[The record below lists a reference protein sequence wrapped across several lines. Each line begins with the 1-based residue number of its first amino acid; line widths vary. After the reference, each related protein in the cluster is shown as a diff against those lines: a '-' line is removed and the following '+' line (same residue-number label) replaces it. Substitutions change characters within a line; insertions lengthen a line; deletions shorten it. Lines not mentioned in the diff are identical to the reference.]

1 MINGHHVIKDRVG
14 FGDNVTQVLLYLM
27 SKITNQLPRTSS
39 FLPSLS
45 DYHLTGL
52 KITLNQPTSCRP
64 TPYIGNMLQLSA

>member
-1 MINGHHVIKDRVG
+1 
-14 FGDNVTQVLLYLM
+14 M

-52 KITLNQPTSCRP
+52 KVTLNQATSCRP
-64 TPYIGNMLQLSA
+64 TPYIRNMLQLSA